1 MSSDIIP
8 VHLISAFT
16 AESQALESA
25 GGTMVASGH
34 GIMSSDIIPVHLIS
48 AFTAESQALES
59 AGGTVVA
66 SGHGIMSS
74 DIIPA
79 PIHVRPEDG

>member
-34 GIMSSDIIPVHLIS
+34 GIMSSDIIP
-48 AFTAESQALES
+48 
-59 AGGTVVA
+59 
-66 SGHGIMSS
+66 
-74 DIIPA
+74 A
-79 PIHVRPEDG
+79 PIRVRPEDG